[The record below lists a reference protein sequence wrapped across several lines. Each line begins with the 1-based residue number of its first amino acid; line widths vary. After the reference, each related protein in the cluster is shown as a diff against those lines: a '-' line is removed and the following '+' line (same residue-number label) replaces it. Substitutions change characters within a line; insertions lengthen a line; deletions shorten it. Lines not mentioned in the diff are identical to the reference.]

1 MNGLTLLAILL
12 SAGLFYWFG
21 YNHGKM
27 NGLME
32 ADDAAYQD
40 GVSDGRH
47 EMLGEM
53 YPQSVVDWG
62 GLDDYWDVTN
72 SKKISWD
79 D

>member
-12 SAGLFYWFG
+12 GAGLFYWFG

-27 NGLME
+27 NGLMDADE
-32 ADDAAYQD
+32 AVYQD
-40 GVSDGRH
+40 GVSDGRY
-47 EMLGEM
+47 EMMGEM
-53 YPQSVVDWG
+53 YPQSMWD
-62 GLDDYWDVTN
+62 GLDDWSVPK